1 MGNLNRND
9 SNYPITRLLNY
20 SIICAVFPHLNSP
33 YALPVAVAAVVVAR
47 TTVVVD

>member
-33 YALPVAVAAVVVAR
+33 YAVAVAAVVVAR